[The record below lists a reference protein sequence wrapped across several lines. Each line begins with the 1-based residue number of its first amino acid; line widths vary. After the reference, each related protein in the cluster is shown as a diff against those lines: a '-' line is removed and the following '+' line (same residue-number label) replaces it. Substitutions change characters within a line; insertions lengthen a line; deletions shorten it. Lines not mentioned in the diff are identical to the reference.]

1 MRNKHVILYDSWK
14 RFQNKEII
22 TGLTFSSI
30 FFLCNFNIVTKLKL
44 LEKNM
49 EFETRTST
57 FKLKKKQMIYFQNK
71 GFTFTLV
78 CEN

>member
-1 MRNKHVILYDSWK
+1 METIPKQRNYHWFNIFLY
-14 RFQNKEII
+14 
-22 TGLTFSSI
+22 